1 MRSVICEIE
10 KVLLA
15 LGFSLALSASVFA
28 ADNMWQYNQYTS
40 IDMNSAKLYYD
51 MGRQVLSF
59 NTVENPVIRRI
70 TVPMYTTSTIRRFS

>member
-1 MRSVICEIE
+1 M
-10 KVLLA
+10 LLA

-51 MGRQVLSF
+51 MGRQILSF
-59 NTVENPVIRRI
+59 ETV
-70 TVPMYTTSTIRRFS
+70 